1 MAEMIQENQS
11 LVYRFAERDD
21 RVAFEQ
27 KQPMVMT
34 TIVGKK
40 GSAPRGVGARML
52 VAADGTMTGTIG
64 GGAIE
69 HLVLQKACIMLEE
82 EKEFALEAYDLT
94 AKAAASIGMICGG
107 YVEVLFEK
115 VI

>member
-1 MAEMIQENQS
+1 M
-11 LVYRFAERDD
+11 
-21 RVAFEQ
+21 AFEQ

>member
-1 MAEMIQENQS
+1 M
-11 LVYRFAERDD
+11 
-21 RVAFEQ
+21 
-27 KQPMVMT
+27 
-34 TIVGKK
+34 
-40 GSAPRGVGARML
+40 
-52 VAADGTMTGTIG
+52 
-64 GGAIE
+64 
-69 HLVLQKACIMLEE
+69 LQKACIMLEE